1 MEGKYEVTRT
11 SSPIYNT
18 EVKVDSVYLS
28 FKVNIVIDKKTTSI
42 NLSAQYNSYMLIFDT
57 NNTKSIEYNYGTY
70 DESEGYHIKLPKS
83 NNIYYMFVKNLLRD
97 IPKIRKIKATNS
109 LRVSCLFCI
118 FKHSPKKRFDGQN
131 GGNLK

>member
-28 FKVNIVIDKKTTSI
+28 FKENIVIDKKTTSI

-83 NNIYYMFVKNLLRD
+83 NNIYYMFVKNLLNEGNPAANR
-97 IPKIRKIKATNS
+97 ITYLNVNYWFVRQPY
-109 LRVSCLFCI
+109 LFV
-118 FKHSPKKRFDGQN
+118 
-131 GGNLK
+131 